1 LYAEAYL
8 RKERKMVNV
17 AKEDPH
23 AITTGDITEKKRALQ
38 PSTAP

>member
-17 AKEDPH
+17 AKDDSH
-23 AITTGDITEKKRALQ
+23 AIITGNITEKKRALQ
-38 PSTAP
+38 PSTTP